1 MFQAEGTACTQLWK
15 EEPRKET
22 QRRCDISV
30 QRGDRG
36 EAGLWEEPTPCS
48 ILPNVCIVTTQLFTY
63 FIFHP
68 PLSFNLGYPR
78 FLELVEGRHWKSAG
92 FPVILQ
98 DSV

>member
-1 MFQAEGTACTQLWK
+1 MHTALEGRQSL
-15 EEPRKET
+15 KET

-30 QRGDRG
+30 PRGHRG

-48 ILPNVCIVTTQLFTY
+48 ILPDVCIVPTQLFTY

-68 PLSFNLGYPR
+68 PLSFSLGYLR

-92 FPVILQ
+92 FPIILQ
-98 DSV
+98 DSVQ